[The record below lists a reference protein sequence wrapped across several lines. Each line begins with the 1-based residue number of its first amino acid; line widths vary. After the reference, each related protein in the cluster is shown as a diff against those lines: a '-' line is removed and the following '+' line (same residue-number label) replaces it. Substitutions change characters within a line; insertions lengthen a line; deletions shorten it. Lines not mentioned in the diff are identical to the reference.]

1 MASEEFEAGDPVMRG
16 RRGMARRKMRP
27 MLMDAKYVW
36 RRRWA
41 AAVIIGRV
49 VFFTML
55 IYPVLDGLAEGACVT
70 QLDNKAAWAVEY
82 SKARGGYVYE

>member
-16 RRGMARRKMRP
+16 RRGMAKRKVRP
-27 MLMDAKYVW
+27 MLMDAKYVR

-41 AAVIIGRV
+41 AAAIIGLV

-55 IYPVLDGLAEGACVT
+55 LYPVFDSIAEGACVT
-70 QLDNKAAWAVEY
+70 QLDGKSEWAVGY
-82 SKARGGYVYE
+82 SKSLGEYPYE